1 MAFASAPTLTVGGA
15 PRVNLLP
22 RTVVERRER
31 AGLLRKWGWG
41 FVAVLAVVAIGTAG
55 VFTLLTAASVRLAAA
70 NAHTNELL
78 IQVAALQPVSQ
89 KLQLESEL
97 GDFRTQAMGTDLK
110 WGGLLETVKD
120 VLPAD
125 VGISEYSLAPGG
137 LPHTEDPTT
146 EAGASGS
153 IHFISAT
160 PTDFVALIREVRQL
174 PGVLDADGWAT
185 TLSGDA
191 YDYELR
197 VTFDQTVYTGTY
209 AAEAQQ

>member
-1 MAFASAPTLTVGGA
+1 MAFASAPTLVVGGA

-22 RTVVERRER
+22 RAVVERRER
-31 AGLLRKWGWG
+31 GSLLRKWGWG
-41 FVAVLAVVAIGTAG
+41 LVAVLAVVALGTAG
-55 VFTLLTAASVRLAAA
+55 VFALLTAASLRLAAA

-78 IQVAALQPVSQ
+78 VQVAALQPVNQ

-97 GDFRTQAMGTDLK
+97 SGFRTQAMGTDLK
-110 WGGLLETVKD
+110 WAGLLETVRNA
-120 VLPAD
+120 LPAD
-125 VGISEYSLAPGG
+125 VGLSEYSLAPGG
-137 LPHTEDPTT
+137 LPHGNDPTV
-146 EAGASGS
+146 EAGATGS

-197 VTFDQTVYTGTY
+197 VTFDQTVYTGAY
-209 AAEAQQ
+209 AAEETR

>member
-1 MAFASAPTLTVGGA
+1 MAFASVPTLTVGGA

-22 RTVVERRER
+22 RAVVERRER
-31 AGLLRKWGWG
+31 TSLLRKWGWALI
-41 FVAVLAVVAIGTAG
+41 AVLAVVAVGTAG
-55 VFTLLTAASVRLAAA
+55 VFALLTAASGRLAAA

-78 IQVAALQPVSQ
+78 LQVAELQPVSQ

-110 WGGLLETVKD
+110 WTGLLETVQAA
-120 VLPAD
+120 LPAD
-125 VGISEYSLAPGG
+125 VGLSEYSLAPGG
-137 LPHTEDPTT
+137 LPHTQDPTT
-146 EAGASGS
+146 EAGATGS
-153 IHFISAT
+153 IHFISGT
-160 PTDFVALIREVRQL
+160 PTDFVALIRQVRQL

-197 VTFDQTVYTGTY
+197 VTFDQTVYTGGFS
-209 AAEAQQ
+209 AEAPQ

>member
-1 MAFASAPTLTVGGA
+1 MAFASVSNLVIGGP

-22 RTVVERRER
+22 RAIVERRER
-31 AGLLRKWGWG
+31 ASLLRKWGWG
-41 FVAVLAVVAIGTAG
+41 LVAVLAVVALGTAG
-55 VFTLLTAASVRLAAA
+55 VFTLLTAASLRLTAA

-78 IQVAALQPVSQ
+78 VEVAALQPVNQ

-97 GDFRTQAMGTDLK
+97 GEFRTQAMGTDLK
-110 WGGLLETVKD
+110 WAGPLETVRGA
-120 VLPAD
+120 LPAD

-137 LPHTEDPTT
+137 LPRTDDPTT
-146 EAGASGS
+146 EAGATGR

-197 VTFDQTVYTGTY
+197 VTFDQTVYTGAY